1 MIRTA
6 KPRNALLVLQFVM
19 LVSLETLHHCVRAT
33 VQGEPT
39 VNKEDI
45 LSRLTVDVIDTN
57 ITFGGVTIEN
67 LEYQDILPQNDPFVY
82 SEPDILSDGE
92 DRQIALKNTSMWD
105 NRVNDV
111 VQIPYV
117 LDRSYGEVEE
127 GLIIQ
132 AMRKVSEL
140 SHVVEFI
147 PRRGQEDYI
156 YIYDGASCS
165 SLIGRIGGM
174 QHLSLNREHCMSG
187 VENMSIIQNELAH
200 VLGIWKYS
208 DDVDHDMYLKQD
220 LDLKQKRGLYDY
232 NIVHYSH
239 QDHHI
244 SKETKMAQV
253 DPSIITRIQQYYQCS
268 SGKRSLI
275 EFESNLCS
283 SDCKC
288 YEGQKGCTSDT
299 TCQGDLKCQD
309 NMCMRDE
316 YFFIENMHAGKFLDL
331 EGGACN
337 DGVKLQLFEFTGS
350 ATQKFY
356 YGKDGTIMSVACNKA
371 LTLDPSNLESEDE
384 GTPVEK
390 TCSNGVSVVLA
401 THSGKYDQR
410 IFVRKEYGVIQSEEC
425 DLVFDN
431 SGGLSKNGNNIIM
444 YKYHGGPNQ
453 EFVFHDHNMERP
465 FYIQNTVTGKYITVK
480 HGDCKNGNAIHQY
493 EFIDDDSQKFYMGPN
508 GSIVSILCEKA
519 LDIQKGSCDNG
530 AKLILYE
537 KHLGSNQ
544 RFEIRSDGS
553 ITNQMCKTAIDNK
566 GGLHKNGNEIYLW
579 EHNKRIGSRQG
590 WRIHF

>member
-1 MIRTA
+1 MNT
-6 KPRNALLVLQFVM
+6 LLVLQFVV
-19 LVSLETLHHCVRAT
+19 LVSIEALHHFVRAT

-45 LSRLTVDVIDTN
+45 LARLTVDVIDTN
-57 ITFGGVTIEN
+57 ITFGGVTIKN
-67 LEYQDILPQNDPFVY
+67 LQHQDRIPQNNPFDY
-82 SEPDILSDGE
+82 PEPNVLSNDGE
-92 DRQIALKNTSMWD
+92 DRQIALKNTSMWGD
-105 NRVNDV
+105 RVNDV

-117 LDRSYGEVEE
+117 LDRSYGETEE
-127 GLIIQ
+127 GFIIQ
-132 AMRKVSEL
+132 AMRKLSES
-140 SHVVEFI
+140 SHVVEFV
-147 PRRGQEDYI
+147 PRRDQGDYI
-156 YIYDGASCS
+156 YIYDGTSCS

-174 QHLSLNREHCMSG
+174 QHLSLNKEHCMT
-187 VENMSIIQNELAH
+187 ESIIQNELAH

-220 LDLKQKRGLYDY
+220 LELKQKRGLYDY

-244 SKETKMAQV
+244 KKETKMAQV
-253 DPSIITRIQQYYQCS
+253 DPNVVTRIQQHYQCS
-268 SGKRSLI
+268 SGKRSLLD
-275 EFESNLCS
+275 FESSLCS

-288 YEGQKGCTSDT
+288 YEGQNGCTSDAN
-299 TCQGDLKCQD
+299 CQGDLKCQD
-309 NMCMRDE
+309 DMCIRDE
-316 YFFIENMHAGKFLDL
+316 YFFIENRHSGKFLDL

-337 DGVKLQLFEFTGS
+337 DGDRLQLFEFTGS

-356 YGKDGTIMSVACNKA
+356 YGRDGTVMSVGCNKA
-371 LTLDPSNLESEDE
+371 LTLDPSHLESEVE
-384 GTPVEK
+384 GSLKEK
-390 TCSNGVSVVLA
+390 TCSNGVSVALA
-401 THSGKYDQR
+401 THTGKYDQR

-425 DLVFDN
+425 NLVFDN
-431 SGGLSKNGNNIIM
+431 SDGLSKNGNNIIM

-453 EFVFHDHNMERP
+453 EFVFHDHKMDRP

-480 HGDCKNGNAIHQY
+480 DGDCKSGNTVYQY
-493 EFIDDDSQKFYMGPN
+493 EFIDDDSQRFYMGPN
-508 GSIVSILCEKA
+508 GSIVSVLCEKA
-519 LDIQKGSCDNG
+519 LDIQNGSCDNG

-537 KHLGSNQ
+537 KHFGSNQ
-544 RFEIRSDGS
+544 RFEVRSDGS
-553 ITNQMCKTAIDNK
+553 ITSQVCKTAIDNK